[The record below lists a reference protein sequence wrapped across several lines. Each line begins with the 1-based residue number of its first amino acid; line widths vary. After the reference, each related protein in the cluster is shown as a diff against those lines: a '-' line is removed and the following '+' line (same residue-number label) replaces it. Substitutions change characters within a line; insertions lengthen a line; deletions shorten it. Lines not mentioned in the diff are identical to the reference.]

1 VTWAVILLL
10 AHITTPGQG
19 GCPNLSGRYVLA
31 GADGHVIIVIA
42 QTRCASIKIDWTV
55 QSPPNTYR
63 TVHQLVLDGR
73 DQPDTAWFRA
83 TGYQITAAKFNGRIL
98 ELTGKSI
105 AESDTGVFMWTGRVA
120 SHAGGDL
127 CVGFQ
132 VQPAKVWGNVAAR
145 VEGGEAAAEQRAA
158 SRSAKPCPA
167 R

>member
-1 VTWAVILLL
+1 MWALSLLL
-10 AHITTPGQG
+10 AHFVGPMQG
-19 GCPNLSGRYVLA
+19 SCPNLSGRYVLA
-31 GADGHVIIVIA
+31 GADGHVIILISQA
-42 QTRCASIKIDWTV
+42 RCASIRIDWSV
-55 QSPPNTYR
+55 FAPPNTHR
-63 TVHQLVLDGR
+63 TVHQLALDGR

-105 AESDTGVFMWTGRVA
+105 AASDTGVFMWTGRMA

-132 VQPAKVWGNVAAR
+132 VTPTRTWGNVAAR
-145 VEGGEAAAEQRAA
+145 VEGGEASAEQRAA
-158 SRSAKPCPA
+158 SRSAKACPA